1 MISVK
6 ESQRG
11 LSFDIHVIPYASRA
25 EIAGIQDGTLKVR
38 VTAPP
43 VEGAANA
50 ACIKLLASA
59 LGLKKSQMEISTGAK
74 SRRKTVTVK
83 NIGKSELERK
93 ILTLVAENRLV
104 EQMSLLEKS

>member
-43 VEGAANA
+43 VEAPPTRP
-50 ACIKLLASA
+50 AS
-59 LGLKKSQMEISTGAK
+59 
-74 SRRKTVTVK
+74 
-83 NIGKSELERK
+83 NCW
-93 ILTLVAENRLV
+93 RLRWD
-104 EQMSLLEKS
+104 